1 MEFFVRRSAF
11 SRQGPVEGTIVN
23 MRIMDA
29 VERQWH
35 SLSATGLVFGALFF
49 AVSLTPSLVPRP
61 FLLQALLSGIALA
74 AGYGVGAALRW
85 LWGYMELPVPRER
98 VQRILKWPLAA
109 LSLGVAVAFLRQAAT
124 WQDSVRTLMEME
136 PVEGVRIVGLGAAA
150 FALFVLLLALARLF
164 RVVAQWIAKHFKRI
178 VPRRIA
184 NVLGVLLAF
193 MIFWSLIDGL
203 ATRSVFNTFEA
214 SFQQLDALIEPEMAP
229 PDSAIA
235 TGSDASLMDWR
246 DLGRQGRRFVALGP
260 GQRDLEDFFGQPA
273 MQPIRVYVGLNSA
286 ETIEERVSLALAE
299 MKRTG
304 AFERSVLVIATPT
317 GTGWVDPGA
326 IDSLEYLHRGD
337 VASVAVQYSYLPS
350 WLALL
355 SELEYGTETARE
367 LFQAVYQHWRGLP
380 ADQRPRLYLHGL
392 SLGALNSE
400 RSMDIWDIVGD
411 PVHGALWAGPPF
423 RSNTWRWI
431 TDHRVRGTP
440 AWLPRFR
447 DGSVVRFSNQ
457 YHPPDRFHA
466 QWGPL
471 RIVYLQYASDPVT
484 FFEHEALYRAP
495 EWMSEPRGP
504 DVSPSLR
511 WFPVV
516 TLLQLGVD
524 IAAADAAPVGYG
536 HRYATEHY
544 IDAWREIT
552 DPAGWSD
559 DEIERLKSWIG
570 DLPASA
576 RSFDR

>member
-1 MEFFVRRSAF
+1 MGGI
-11 SRQGPVEGTIVN
+11 Q
-23 MRIMDA
+23 
-29 VERQWH
+29 RQWY

-49 AVSLTPSLVPRP
+49 AVSLTPSLIPRP
-61 FLLQALLSGIALA
+61 FLLQALLSGTALA
-74 AGYGVGAALRW
+74 AGYGVGASLRW

-98 VQRILKWPLAA
+98 IQRILKWPIAA
-109 LSLGVAVAFLRQAAT
+109 LSLVAAVGSLRQAAT
-124 WQDSVRTLMEME
+124 WQDSVRVMMEME
-136 PVEGVRIVGLGAAA
+136 PVEGVRLVGLGVAALL
-150 FALFVLLLALARLF
+150 LFVLLLALARLF
-164 RVVAQWIAKHFKRI
+164 RAVARWIAQHFKRV

-184 NVLGVLLAF
+184 NVMGVFVAF
-193 MIFWSLIDGL
+193 LIFWSLIDGL
-203 ATRSVFNTFEA
+203 ATRAVFNTFEA

-229 PDSAIA
+229 PASPMA
-235 TGSDASLMDWR
+235 TGSDASLVDWR

-260 GQRDLEDFFGQPA
+260 GQQDLEDFFGQPA
-273 MQPIRVYVGLNSA
+273 MQPVRVYVGLNSA

-304 AFERSVLVIATPT
+304 AFERSVLVIVTPT

-350 WLALL
+350 WLSLL
-355 SELEYGTETARE
+355 SEMEYGAETARE
-367 LFQAVYQHWRGLP
+367 LFQAIYQHWTGLP
-380 ADQRPRLYLHGL
+380 SDQRPRLYLQGL
-392 SLGALNSE
+392 SLGALNSQ

-411 PVHGALWAGPPF
+411 PVHGALWSGPPF

-431 TDHRVRGTP
+431 TDHREPGTP

-457 YHPPDRFHA
+457 YNPPSRFNA
-466 QWGPL
+466 DWGPL
-471 RIVYLQYASDPVT
+471 RIVYLQYASDPIT
-484 FFEHEALYRAP
+484 FFEPEALYRAP

-524 IAAADAAPVGYG
+524 IAAADAAPVGFG

-544 IDAWREIT
+544 IDAWREVTNPTGWT
-552 DPAGWSD
+552 DE
-559 DEIERLKSWIG
+559 EIDRLKARIG
-570 DLPASA
+570 NLSRSA
-576 RSFDR
+576 ESLDFEAGEQIPTREAIRYQALR